1 MGPKKKTKK
10 EKVTESSG
18 VKSENKKGL
27 KKGWWA
33 LWEVAKE
40 EGLPWDPN
48 NEGLM
53 KLLYSLVEGCTE
65 RPGPLPQKNQNKKK
79 AASVG
84 LLNTIYICKNLTG
97 PILSLVQLHKDT
109 KSTAGAKR

>member
-1 MGPKKKTKK
+1 MDDNERRSFALKLKLDPTAAFCKVYFGPKEKTKT

-48 NEGLM
+48 NEILM

-65 RPGPLPQKNQNKKK
+65 RPGPLPQQ
-79 AASVG
+79 
-84 LLNTIYICKNLTG
+84 
-97 PILSLVQLHKDT
+97 
-109 KSTAGAKR
+109 KSK